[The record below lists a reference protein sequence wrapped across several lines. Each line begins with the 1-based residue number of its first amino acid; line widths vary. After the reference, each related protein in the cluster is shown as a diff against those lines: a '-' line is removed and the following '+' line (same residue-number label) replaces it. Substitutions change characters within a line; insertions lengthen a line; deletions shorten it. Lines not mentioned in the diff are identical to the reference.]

1 MWVYGITVI
10 VNLLFCVFY
19 NSTRSKELPPSLP
32 LPAERE
38 KTQNSLLL
46 NSLYFIKKD
55 QATTAFNL
63 LHCFDPSKDQS
74 QLKNK
79 EKELKKLSDL
89 LVKLEQTSQA
99 DSSAVQAAQDH
110 FHAVS
115 AGLSSNEGGED
126 KTLADQVMSM
136 FTCAPVLNLN
146 DKL

>member
-1 MWVYGITVI
+1 MYFTTLPEARSCLPAYFYQLKERRLRIS
-10 VNLLFCVFY
+10 LLF
-19 NSTRSKELPPSLP
+19 
-32 LPAERE
+32 
-38 KTQNSLLL
+38 

-55 QATTAFNL
+55 QVITAFNL
-63 LHCFDPSKDQS
+63 LHCFDLSKDQS

-99 DSSAVQAAQDH
+99 DSNAVQAAQDH

-136 FTCAPVLNLN
+136 FTCAPVFYLN